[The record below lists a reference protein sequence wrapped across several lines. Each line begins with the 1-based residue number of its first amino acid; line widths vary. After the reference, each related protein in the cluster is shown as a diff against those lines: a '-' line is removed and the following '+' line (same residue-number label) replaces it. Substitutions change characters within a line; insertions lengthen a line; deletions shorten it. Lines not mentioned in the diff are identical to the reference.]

1 MIDSLYIFPAIL
13 SALTI
18 LATVLNFTA
27 HFSNGEYLSWKAFNR
42 ISLATLLS
50 MTVCI
55 FAWMIHSRAGMLS
68 SLQLVENNLENM
80 ALILL
85 GSMFVV
91 YQEIILFKNV
101 LSWIGRKAV
110 PMDLSYSLYAIL
122 VPLVVMIIKIPFSSP
137 LDMFPKN
144 NIWGAL
150 CFDFGFWHFMTAL
163 SLVYAI
169 IMVVIQFIQFVTALR
184 QSGKRLLSVCVIYFP
199 VMFSLFIL
207 SMYAVIGVVLL
218 FIIKFALS
226 VMEENS
232 RK

>member
-1 MIDSLYIFPAIL
+1 MIDSQYIFPATL

-68 SLQLVENNLENM
+68 SLQLVENNLGNM

-91 YQEIILFKNV
+91 YQEFILFKNV

-144 NIWGAL
+144 NIWGSTMFRL
-150 CFDFGFWHFMTAL
+150 
-163 SLVYAI
+163 
-169 IMVVIQFIQFVTALR
+169 
-184 QSGKRLLSVCVIYFP
+184 RLLALYDGTFTGICRYYGCHSIHP
-199 VMFSLFIL
+199 VR
-207 SMYAVIGVVLL
+207 YRTTA
-218 FIIKFALS
+218 
-226 VMEENS
+226 E
-232 RK
+232 R

>member
-1 MIDSLYIFPAIL
+1 MHRGEVAKVNPPRITTEPL

-68 SLQLVENNLENM
+68 SLQLVENNLGNM
-80 ALILL
+80 ALLLL

-91 YQEIILFKNV
+91 YQEFILFKNV
-101 LSWIGRKAV
+101 LSWIGRKAL

-150 CFDFGFWHFMTAL
+150 CFDFGFWHFMTHFHW
-163 SLVYAI
+163 Y
-169 IMVVIQFIQFVTALR
+169 MP
-184 QSGKRLLSVCVIYFP
+184 LLW
-199 VMFSLFIL
+199 
-207 SMYAVIGVVLL
+207 LL
-218 FIIKFALS
+218 F
-226 VMEENS
+226 NS
-232 RK
+232 SSSLPRYGRAVNVFYRYV

>member
-1 MIDSLYIFPAIL
+1 MIDSQYIFPATL

-68 SLQLVENNLENM
+68 SLQLVENNLGNM

-91 YQEIILFKNV
+91 YQEFILFKNV
-101 LSWIGRKAV
+101 LSWIGRKAL

-122 VPLVVMIIKIPFSSP
+122 APLVVMIIKIPFSSP

-163 SLVYAI
+163 SLVFPIQNFINAVAI
-169 IMVVIQFIQFVTALR
+169 GFGVGINAMIAQHYYGCYSIHPVRYCATAER
-184 QSGKRLLSVCVIYFP
+184 
-199 VMFSLFIL
+199 
-207 SMYAVIGVVLL
+207 
-218 FIIKFALS
+218 
-226 VMEENS
+226 
-232 RK
+232 

>member
-1 MIDSLYIFPAIL
+1 MIDSQYIFPATL

-68 SLQLVENNLENM
+68 SLQLVENNLGNM

-91 YQEIILFKNV
+91 YQEFILFKNV

-137 LDMFPKN
+137 LDMFPEREHLVFML
-144 NIWGAL
+144 WGAYAKEKAAL
-150 CFDFGFWHFMTAL
+150 IDSSKHLILTTVHPSPRSAEYGFFGCRHFSKAND
-163 SLVYAI
+163 Y
-169 IMVVIQFIQFVTALR
+169 LR
-184 QSGKRLLSVCVIYFP
+184 SKGI
-199 VMFSLFIL
+199 
-207 SMYAVIGVVLL
+207 
-218 FIIKFALS
+218 
-226 VMEENS
+226 EEIDW
-232 RK
+232 

>member
-68 SLQLVENNLENM
+68 SLQLVENNLGNM

-91 YQEIILFKNV
+91 YQEFILFKNV

-144 NIWGAL
+144 NIW
-150 CFDFGFWHFMTAL
+150 
-163 SLVYAI
+163 V
-169 IMVVIQFIQFVTALR
+169 ALR
-184 QSGKRLLSVCVIYFP
+184 RLL
-199 VMFSLFIL
+199 
-207 SMYAVIGVVLL
+207 
-218 FIIKFALS
+218 ALYDGTFTGICHYYGCYS
-226 VMEENS
+226 IHPIRYRATAE
-232 RK
+232 R

>member
-1 MIDSLYIFPAIL
+1 MIDSQYIFPATL

-68 SLQLVENNLENM
+68 SLQLVENNLGNM

-91 YQEIILFKNV
+91 YQEFILFKNV

-110 PMDLSYSLYAIL
+110 PMDLRLSG
-122 VPLVVMIIKIPFSSP
+122 
-137 LDMFPKN
+137 
-144 NIWGAL
+144 NIWLVSFKISYL
-150 CFDFGFWHFMTAL
+150 CLPLFYETRTTPSCHPSGCA
-163 SLVYAI
+163 Y
-169 IMVVIQFIQFVTALR
+169 R
-184 QSGKRLLSVCVIYFP
+184 QL
-199 VMFSLFIL
+199 
-207 SMYAVIGVVLL
+207 
-218 FIIKFALS
+218 
-226 VMEENS
+226 
-232 RK
+232 

>member
-1 MIDSLYIFPAIL
+1 
-13 SALTI
+13 
-18 LATVLNFTA
+18 
-27 HFSNGEYLSWKAFNR
+27 
-42 ISLATLLS
+42 

-68 SLQLVENNLENM
+68 SLQLVENNLGNM

-91 YQEIILFKNV
+91 YQEFILFKNV

-144 NIWGAL
+144 NIVLPICYSWETYSAVRWI
-150 CFDFGFWHFMTAL
+150 CFPRITYGEHYVSTSA
-163 SLVYAI
+163 
-169 IMVVIQFIQFVTALR
+169 
-184 QSGKRLLSVCVIYFP
+184 SGTL
-199 VMFSLFIL
+199 
-207 SMYAVIGVVLL
+207 
-218 FIIKFALS
+218 
-226 VMEENS
+226 
-232 RK
+232 

>member
-1 MIDSLYIFPAIL
+1 
-13 SALTI
+13 
-18 LATVLNFTA
+18 
-27 HFSNGEYLSWKAFNR
+27 
-42 ISLATLLS
+42 
-50 MTVCI
+50 
-55 FAWMIHSRAGMLS
+55 
-68 SLQLVENNLENM
+68 M

-91 YQEIILFKNV
+91 YQEFILFKNV

-163 SLVYAI
+163 SLVYAVNLFPGNVFLI
-169 IMVVIQFIQFVTALR
+169 HIVDVCCNR
-184 QSGKRLLSVCVIYFP
+184 SGA
-199 VMFSLFIL
+199 SLHHKIC
-207 SMYAVIGVVLL
+207 IECHGR
-218 FIIKFALS
+218 
-226 VMEENS
+226 E
-232 RK
+232 

>member
-1 MIDSLYIFPAIL
+1 MIDSQYIFPATL

-68 SLQLVENNLENM
+68 SLQLVENNLGNM

-91 YQEIILFKNV
+91 YQEFILFKNV

-110 PMDLSYSLYAIL
+110 PMDLRLSG
-122 VPLVVMIIKIPFSSP
+122 
-137 LDMFPKN
+137 
-144 NIWGAL
+144 NIWLVSFKISYL
-150 CFDFGFWHFMTAL
+150 CLPLFHETRTTPSCHPSGCA
-163 SLVYAI
+163 Y
-169 IMVVIQFIQFVTALR
+169 R
-184 QSGKRLLSVCVIYFP
+184 QL
-199 VMFSLFIL
+199 
-207 SMYAVIGVVLL
+207 
-218 FIIKFALS
+218 
-226 VMEENS
+226 
-232 RK
+232 

>member
-1 MIDSLYIFPAIL
+1 
-13 SALTI
+13 
-18 LATVLNFTA
+18 
-27 HFSNGEYLSWKAFNR
+27 
-42 ISLATLLS
+42 
-50 MTVCI
+50 
-55 FAWMIHSRAGMLS
+55 
-68 SLQLVENNLENM
+68 M

-91 YQEIILFKNV
+91 YQEFILFKNV

-163 SLVYAI
+163 SLVYAV

-184 QSGKRLLSVCVIYFP
+184 QSGKRLLLVCVIYFP

>member
-1 MIDSLYIFPAIL
+1 MIDSQYIFPATL

-68 SLQLVENNLENM
+68 SLQLVENNLGNM

-91 YQEIILFKNV
+91 YQEFILFKNV

-110 PMDLSYSLYAIL
+110 PMDLSYSCSIGSDDYQN
-122 VPLVVMIIKIPFSSP
+122 P
-137 LDMFPKN
+137 
-144 NIWGAL
+144 
-150 CFDFGFWHFMTAL
+150 
-163 SLVYAI
+163 
-169 IMVVIQFIQFVTALR
+169 IQ
-184 QSGKRLLSVCVIYFP
+184 QSTGYVSQ
-199 VMFSLFIL
+199 
-207 SMYAVIGVVLL
+207 
-218 FIIKFALS
+218 
-226 VMEENS
+226 E
-232 RK
+232 